1 MNYVS
6 ATNRYA
12 NNSSGNKNQ
21 IYEYEGSNNSK
32 LKIHSDNKPSHS
44 QYRRAL

>member
-21 IYEYEGSNNSK
+21 IYEGSNNSK
-32 LKIHSDNKPSHS
+32 LKIHSDIKPSHS